1 MWQND
6 DPSHDETDLMRGK
19 IKREK
24 ESRDGSHRDDDR
36 QTQWLYYYKK
46 DRRFKESLESLRDQK
61 GMLFVKIYGVVFFFK
76 E

>member
-1 MWQND
+1 MWQN

-19 IKREK
+19 TKREK
-24 ESRDGSHRDDDR
+24 ESRDGSYRDDDR

-46 DRRFKESLESLRDQK
+46 DRRFKELESLRDRK
-61 GMLFVKIYGVVFFFK
+61 GMLFVKIYGVVLFFK